1 MSDQKHT
8 SKNNTFDFEG
18 NITPTDIFGFEYKKV
33 FSPSEPLNDMPK
45 RMEQRIR
52 LIRKLRKKNIFSHP
66 YIASNNTND

>member
-18 NITPTDIFGFEYKKV
+18 DITPTDVFGFEYKKV
-33 FSPSEPLNDMPK
+33 FSPSEPLDDMPK

-52 LIRKLRKKNIFSHP
+52 LIRKLR
-66 YIASNNTND
+66 